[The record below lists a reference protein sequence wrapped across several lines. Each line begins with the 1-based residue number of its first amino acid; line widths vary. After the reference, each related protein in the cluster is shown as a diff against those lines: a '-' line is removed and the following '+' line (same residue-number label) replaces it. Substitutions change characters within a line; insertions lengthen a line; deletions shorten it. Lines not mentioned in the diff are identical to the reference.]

1 MFDAQVVAVV
11 TSGSGDLSGN
21 TTCSF
26 VAGLCTFQDLGL
38 DTMGDNYTVQFE
50 LVYPTT
56 ADVTPVISEVQIY
69 FGSTKMKKK

>member
-1 MFDAQVVAVV
+1 MFYAQVVAVV

-38 DTMGDNYTVQFE
+38 DTMGENYTVQFE

-56 ADVTPVISEVQIY
+56 ADVTPVTSEVKI
-69 FGSTKMKKK
+69 F

>member
-11 TSGSGDLSGN
+11 TGGSGDLSGN